1 MNEYRVTKYNPA
13 FRDPG
18 GAYTRDEWTSVK
30 DVGRSFAGGV
40 LTREEYERVENAY
53 VGAAL
58 AFLDEAG
65 LTSLRVEGLENTRG
79 EWLVFRNDS
88 ILPLTQVGDVIRRVL
103 REEFW
108 CRLEGVDGFVHFGWD
123 YYMYIGV
130 AHPCPKARERTVE
143 LGLYVEEFASPY
155 KVPS

>member
-1 MNEYRVTKYNPA
+1 MHEYRVTKYNPA

-18 GAYTRDEWTSVK
+18 GAYTGDEWTSVK
-30 DVGRSFAGGV
+30 DVGRSFADGV

-79 EWLVFRNDS
+79 ERLLFRNDS
-88 ILPLTQVGDVIRRVL
+88 ILPLTHVGDVIRRVL

-130 AHPCPKARERTVE
+130 PHPCPKARERTVE
-143 LGLYVEEFASPY
+143 LGLYVEESDSPY
-155 KVPS
+155 ID

>member
-1 MNEYRVTKYNPA
+1 MNEYRITKYNPA

-30 DVGRSFAGGV
+30 DVGRSFADGV

-58 AFLDEAG
+58 AFLGEAG
-65 LTSLRVEGLENTRG
+65 LTSLRIEGLENARG
-79 EWLVFRNDS
+79 GWLLFRNDS
-88 ILPLTQVGDVIRRVL
+88 ILSLDEVRDVIRRVL

-123 YYMYIGV
+123 HYMYIGV
-130 AHPCPKARERTVE
+130 PHPCPKARERTVE
-143 LGLYVEEFASPY
+143 LGLYVEEFDSPY
-155 KVPS
+155 TPD